1 MNFDAGNV
9 GDIRTQGWDF
19 FDRIYCISVDER
31 KDRRES
37 VRAQFSRVVLNG
49 KVEFFIVRRHPSNI
63 EQGIYESHMACL
75 RKGLEAGAERI
86 AVFEDDVVFDRFDP
100 DRLCQCT
107 RFLSARPWNV
117 LLFGAL
123 IGSSRKTAEA
133 AVQEVEYASLAHGY
147 ALNRPYAET
156 LAYEPWRPGIA
167 SDTLFRPPTD
177 RVYAASPMFA
187 FQSNSSSDNEK
198 YLRLDHFRRMCGG
211 LERIQKANEFYHRH
225 KFGII
230 AGHCLVILMLLML
243 CLYC

>member
-1 MNFDAGNV
+1 MSLDTDAAV
-9 GDIRTQGWDF
+9 DIRTGAWDF

-31 KDRRES
+31 EDRRES
-37 VRAQFSRVVLNG
+37 ARAQFAKVGLNG

-75 RKGLEAGAERI
+75 RKGLETGAERI

-100 DRLCQCT
+100 QRLFRCT
-107 RFLSARPWNV
+107 RFLSTRPWNV

-123 IGSSRKTAEA
+123 IGSSRKTAEP
-133 AVQEVEYASLAHGY
+133 AVQEVEYVSLAHGY
-147 ALNRPYAET
+147 ALNRAYAET
-156 LAYEPWRPGIA
+156 LAFVPWQPGMA

-177 RVYAASPMFA
+177 RVYAVAPMFA

-198 YLRLDHFRRMCGG
+198 YLRLDHLRRMCGG
-211 LERIQKANEFYHRH
+211 LERIQKTNEFYHRH

-230 AGHCLVILMLLML
+230 AGHCLVILMLLGF
-243 CLYC
+243 CLYR